1 MTARSTFATR
11 MQAEMPPSGEESDFD
26 WVYRITVSSSTQ
38 KPEDLFAPATLC
50 GRNNPFNE
58 QAYKKEKG
66 GCLDGF
72 TSLCNSVIFLKK
84 SGPRV
89 SVPA

>member
-1 MTARSTFATR
+1 MISAIKSLSICVTARSTFATR

-58 QAYKKEKG
+58 QAYKKGKG
-66 GCLDGF
+66 RL
-72 TSLCNSVIFLKK
+72 SRRIHVAL
-84 SGPRV
+84 
-89 SVPA
+89 